1 MFRNTTNGCFKI
13 QQMNEFIN
21 KVQYLIEK
29 DGLSKPNR
37 KRELIYRKC
46 YLQHKLREAGMTYKD
61 IGSMFNM
68 NHASVIH
75 SVKTHDNLAKYYNAV
90 YSAEISE
97 YIAELDGVKP
107 ELPKRDLIKDLEK
120 ANSLYAL
127 NRLKRWVKEK
137 KYNHYGIIEE

>member
-1 MFRNTTNGCFKI
+1 
-13 QQMNEFIN
+13 
-21 KVQYLIEK
+21 
-29 DGLSKPNR
+29 
-37 KRELIYRKC
+37 
-46 YLQHKLREAGMTYKD
+46 
-61 IGSMFNM
+61 M

-120 ANSLYAL
+120 ENSLYAL
-127 NRLKRWVKEK
+127 NRLKRWIKEK